1 MGGLQPRLRTAVR
14 ASGMPGEGSLV
25 LRTYRT
31 LDRPLA
37 RFSRRGR
44 LTPGQRSKDLPSPQY
59 HHRDATTRSS
69 HRKLIDLGLMSLQRR
84 GHSTAMCLRHVCPFA
99 DTSGNDPGRGGR
111 SPRGLFLAMD
121 LLRPGGYAGAGHGGS
136 SRRPP
141 NGSHASRA
149 HPPALDGCR
158 DVRDDV
164 PFPLTLPSPPMGERD
179 QRKQETGAPGDSGLC
194 PTSGI
199 LFMSADSIR
208 DGRGPIG
215 WPAAR

>member
-44 LTPGQRSKDLPSPQY
+44 LTPGQRSKDLPSPPY

-69 HRKLIDLGLMSLQRR
+69 PRKLIDLGLMSLQRR

-164 PFPLTLPSPPMGERD
+164 PNGGEGSEEARDRRPGRFRPLSH
-179 QRKQETGAPGDSGLC
+179 
-194 PTSGI
+194 
-199 LFMSADSIR
+199 IR
-208 DGRGPIG
+208 DSLHVGGQHSRRSGAYRLACG
-215 WPAAR
+215 